1 MWFSDIDTEAAVAS
15 LIISISGSTGGRGHG
30 STRVP
35 RATII
40 KWEAS
45 VENLQMVE
53 IILKVAV
60 AFCLLI
66 VIHELGHFLVAKYLG
81 IGVERFSIGFGPKI
95 AELPPGR
102 DRVHVVGDS
111 PGRLRQAHRR

>member
-1 MWFSDIDTEAAVAS
+1 MHPLFQFHVPPGVEVMAP
-15 LIISISGSTGGRGHG
+15 
-30 STRVP
+30 RVP

-45 VENLQMVE
+45 VENLHMVE

-81 IGVERFSIGFGPKI
+81 IGVERFSIGFGPKL
-95 AELPPGR
+95 ASFRRGETESY
-102 DRVHVVGDS
+102 VVGDS
-111 PGRLRQAHRR
+111 PRWLRQAHRR